1 MKVYLVR
8 HGAYGMDYATEA
20 GPGLSAWGKVQAQ
33 EAGHY
38 LIRLGA
44 AVSAVRTSPLLRARE
59 TASIIQEVLGT
70 DLVPEEERVLLPE
83 GDVET
88 FELEL
93 RALGEAGEQ
102 GVLVVGHMCSIGEL
116 AVRLSREAGNVF
128 GLCTVQVFEWRE
140 AEGRWAFCGARD
152 CGKDAQ

>member
-8 HGAYGMDYATEA
+8 HGAYRMDYAGEA
-20 GPGLSAWGKVQAQ
+20 GPGLSVWGKVQAQ
-33 EAGHY
+33 EAGRY
-38 LIRLGA
+38 LLSLGA
-44 AVSAVRTSPLLRARE
+44 ELSAIRTSPLLRARE
-59 TASIIQEVLGT
+59 TADVIQCVLGT
-70 DLVPEEERVLLPE
+70 HLVPEEERALFPE
-83 GDVET
+83 GDPET

-116 AVRLSREAGNVF
+116 ARRLSREAGSVF